1 VSERWLVA
9 MSGGVDSSVAAA
21 LVARAGHEAVGV
33 TMDLG
38 EGSSRGTSARGPISS
53 DVIPRSA
60 KKCCGLPDAEDARD
74 VARTLGIRHYTANY
88 RDEFRL
94 AVIEPF
100 VAEYAAGR
108 TPIPCIA
115 CNRVLKFDLLLR
127 RAEALGARGVATGH
141 YARIAEAP
149 DGGLGLFRP
158 RDREK
163 DQTYFLF
170 DLPRATLARVAFPL
184 GELEKSEV
192 RALARELGLVT
203 AEKPESQGIC
213 FIPDGDV
220 RAALARLQPDS
231 ASAPAPGPITAPDGS
246 ELGTH
251 SGAVGYT
258 PGQRRGLGL
267 SSGPWYVREVR
278 PAENRIVVD
287 RAEALASRSVRLRD
301 TTWLDGAA
309 PDGEVRAVV
318 RHRHKSVSARVEA
331 GADGSAELRF
341 AEPVWAPAP
350 GQAAVLYDA
359 ADERVLGG
367 GWITGA
373 GT

>member
-1 VSERWLVA
+1 MSERWLVA

-21 LVARAGHEAVGV
+21 LIARAGHEVVGV

-38 EGSSRGTSARGPISS
+38 EGSSRGTSARGPMSG
-53 DVIPRSA
+53 DVVPRGA

-88 RDEFRL
+88 RDEFKR

-141 YARIAEAP
+141 YARIAAAP
-149 DGGLGLFRP
+149 DGGLALFRP
-158 RDREK
+158 RDRDK

-170 DLPRATLARVAFPL
+170 DLPRATLESVAFPL
-184 GELEKSEV
+184 GDLEKCEV

-220 RAALARLQPDS
+220 RGALERLRPET
-231 ASAPAPGPITAPDGS
+231 APAPGPITTADG
-246 ELGTH
+246 EVVGTH
-251 SGAVGYT
+251 PGAVGYT

-267 SSGPWYVREVR
+267 SSGPWYVREVH
-278 PAENRIVVD
+278 PAENRLVVG
-287 RAEALASRSVRLRD
+287 REEALHARAVRIREAR
-301 TTWLDGAA
+301 WLDGS
-309 PDGEVRAVV
+309 PPVGPVRVAV
-318 RHRHKSVSARVEA
+318 RHRHKSVSAEVLP
-331 GADGSAELRF
+331 GPGDCADIRF
-341 AEPVWAPAP
+341 DSPVWAPAP
-350 GQAAVLYDA
+350 GQAAVVYDA

-367 GWITGA
+367 GWITVAGA
-373 GT
+373 

>member
-21 LVARAGHEAVGV
+21 LVARAGHEVVGV

-38 EGSSRGTSARGPISS
+38 EGSAR
-53 DVIPRSA
+53 DVIPRSP

-88 RDEFRL
+88 RDEFRQ

-141 YARIAEAP
+141 YARIATAP

-220 RAALARLQPDS
+220 RAALARLRPDS
-231 ASAPAPGPITAPDGS
+231 AAPSVPGPISAPDGS

-267 SSGPWYVREVR
+267 SGGPWYVREVR
-278 PAENRIVVD
+278 PEENRLVVD
-287 RAEALASRSVRLRD
+287 RAPALEARSLRLHDAS
-301 TTWLDGAA
+301 WLDGAPPA
-309 PDGEVRAVV
+309 GEIRAAV
-318 RHRHKSVSARVEA
+318 RHRHKSVSARVEP
-331 GADGSAELRF
+331 GADGSTELHF
-341 AEPVWAPAP
+341 AQPVWAPAP

>member
-38 EGSSRGTSARGPISS
+38 EGSAR
-53 DVIPRSA
+53 DVMPRSA
-60 KKCCGLPDAEDARD
+60 KKCCGLPDAEDARA
-74 VARTLGIRHYTANY
+74 VARALGIRHYTANY
-88 RDEFRL
+88 RDEFRA

-127 RAEALGARGVATGH
+127 RADALGARGVATGH
-141 YARIAEAP
+141 YARIATAP

-170 DLPRATLARVAFPL
+170 DLPRATLARVGFPL
-184 GELEKSEV
+184 GDLEKSQV

-203 AEKPESQGIC
+203 ADKPESQGIC
-213 FIPDGDV
+213 FVPDGDV
-220 RAALARLQPDS
+220 RAALARLRPG
-231 ASAPAPGPITAPDGS
+231 SAPVPGPISAPDGS

-251 SGAVGYT
+251 AGAVGYT

-267 SSGPWYVREVR
+267 SGGPWYVREVR
-278 PAENRIVVD
+278 PAENRLVVD
-287 RAEALASRSVRLRD
+287 RAEALEARCVRLRD
-301 TTWLDGAA
+301 TTWFDGA
-309 PDGEVRAVV
+309 PPVGEVRAVV
-318 RHRHKSVSARVEA
+318 RHRHRSVSARVEA
-331 GADGSAELRF
+331 APDGTTELRF
-341 AEPVWAPAP
+341 EAGVWAPAP

-359 ADERVLGG
+359 ADDRVLGG

-373 GT
+373 GA

>member
-1 VSERWLVA
+1 MTERWLVA

-21 LVARAGHEAVGV
+21 LLARAGHEVVGV

-38 EGSSRGTSARGPISS
+38 EGSSR
-53 DVIPRSA
+53 DLVPRSA
-60 KKCCGLPDAEDARD
+60 KKCCGLPDAEDARS

-88 RDEFRL
+88 RDEFRE

-141 YARIAEAP
+141 YARIAPAP
-149 DGGLGLFRP
+149 DGGPGLFRP
-158 RDREK
+158 RDLEK

-170 DLPRATLARVAFPL
+170 DLPRAALARISFPL
-184 GELEKSEV
+184 GDLEKSEV
-192 RALARELGLVT
+192 RSFARELGLVT

-220 RAALARLQPDS
+220 RAALARLRPGSD
-231 ASAPAPGPITAPDGS
+231 AGPGPITAADGH

-251 SGAVGYT
+251 AGAIGYT

-267 SSGPWYVREVR
+267 SGGPWYVREVL
-278 PAENRIVVD
+278 PSENRIVVD
-287 RAEALASRSVRLRD
+287 RAAGLEALGLRLRE
-301 TTWLDGAA
+301 TRWLDGLPPAG
-309 PDGEVRAVV
+309 PVRVAV
-318 RHRHKSVSARVEA
+318 RHRHKSVSAEILP
-331 GADGSAELRF
+331 GSDDTAEIRF
-341 AEPVWAPAP
+341 ASSVWAPAP
-350 GQAAVLYDA
+350 GQAAVVYDE
-359 ADERVLGG
+359 ADQRLLGG
-367 GWITGA
+367 GWITVSA
-373 GT
+373 A

>member
-1 VSERWLVA
+1 MSERWLVA

-21 LVARAGHEAVGV
+21 ILARAGHDVVGV

-38 EGSSRGTSARGPISS
+38 EGSAR
-53 DVIPRSA
+53 DFVPRSA

-74 VARTLGIRHYTANY
+74 VARALGVRHYTANY
-88 RDEFRL
+88 RAEFRE

-100 VAEYAAGR
+100 AAEYAAGR

-141 YARIAEAP
+141 YARIAKAP
-149 DGGLGLFRP
+149 DGGAGLYRP

-170 DLPRATLARVAFPL
+170 DLPRESLDRIAFPL
-184 GELEKSEV
+184 GDLEKSEV
-192 RALARELGLVT
+192 RVLARELGLAT

-213 FIPDGDV
+213 FVPDGDV
-220 RAALARLQPDS
+220 RAALARIAPGSD
-231 ASAPAPGPITAPDGS
+231 PAPGPITSADGT
-246 ELGTH
+246 ELGRH
-251 SGAVGYT
+251 GGAIGYT

-267 SSGPWYVREVR
+267 SGGPWYVREVR
-278 PAENRIVVD
+278 LAENRLVVD
-287 RAEALASRSVRLRD
+287 RAQALESRRVRMRNVSFF
-301 TTWLDGAA
+301 
-309 PDGEVRAVV
+309 DGEAPSGPVRVAV
-318 RHRHKSVSARVEA
+318 RHRHKSVSAEIEA
-331 GADGSAELRF
+331 GPGDVAEVRFDSA
-341 AEPVWAPAP
+341 VWAPAA
-350 GQAAVLYDA
+350 GQAAVVYDA

-367 GWITGA
+367 GWITGPDA
-373 GT
+373 

>member
-1 VSERWLVA
+1 MSERWLVA

-21 LVARAGHEAVGV
+21 LVARAGHEVVGV

-38 EGSSRGTSARGPISS
+38 EGSSRGTSARGPMSG
-53 DVIPRSA
+53 DVVPRSA

-88 RDEFRL
+88 RDEFRA

-184 GELEKSEV
+184 GELEKSQV

-213 FIPDGDV
+213 FVPDGDV
-220 RAALARLQPDS
+220 RAALERLRPDS
-231 ASAPAPGPITAPDGS
+231 VPAPGPISAANGS

-267 SSGPWYVREVR
+267 SGGPWYVREVR

-287 RAEALASRSVRLRD
+287 RAESLASRGVRLRD
-301 TTWLDGAA
+301 TSWLDGAPPEGA
-309 PDGEVRAVV
+309 IRAVV
-318 RHRHKSVSARVEA
+318 RHRHKSVSARIEP

-350 GQAAVLYDA
+350 GQAAVVYDA
-359 ADERVLGG
+359 ADERLLGG

>member
-1 VSERWLVA
+1 MSERWLVA

-21 LVARAGHEAVGV
+21 LVARAGHEVVGV

-38 EGSSRGTSARGPISS
+38 DGSPRGTSARGAMSGDS
-53 DVIPRSA
+53 APRSA

-74 VARTLGIRHYTANY
+74 VARALGFRHYTANY
-88 RDEFRL
+88 RDEFRT

-141 YARIAEAP
+141 YARIARAP

-158 RDREK
+158 RDRAK

-170 DLPRATLARVAFPL
+170 DLPRAALARIAFPL
-184 GELEKSEV
+184 GDLEKSEV
-192 RALARELGLVT
+192 RALARELGLIT

-213 FIPDGDV
+213 FVPDGDV
-220 RAALARLQPDS
+220 RAALARLRPDS
-231 ASAPAPGPITAPDGS
+231 PPLAGPITAPGGG
-246 ELGTH
+246 ELGRH
-251 SGAVGYT
+251 AGAIGYT

-267 SSGPWYVREVR
+267 SGGPWYVREVL
-278 PAENRIVVD
+278 PAENRLVVD
-287 RAEALASRSVRLRD
+287 RASALAARSVRVHAIS
-301 TTWLDGAA
+301 WLDGA
-309 PDGEVRAVV
+309 PPLGPVRVAV
-318 RHRHKSVSARVEA
+318 RHRHKSVSARIQTEP
-331 GADGSAELRF
+331 DGKAEIHFESA
-341 AEPVWAPAP
+341 VWAPAP
-350 GQAAVLYDA
+350 GQAAVVYDA
-359 ADERVLGG
+359 ADDRLLGG
-367 GWITGA
+367 GWISGSGA
-373 GT
+373 

>member
-1 VSERWLVA
+1 VNERWLVA

-21 LVARAGHEAVGV
+21 ILARAGHEVVGV

-38 EGSSRGTSARGPISS
+38 EGSAR
-53 DVIPRSA
+53 DFVPRTA
-60 KKCCGLPDAEDARD
+60 KKCCGLPDAEDARA
-74 VARTLGIRHYTANY
+74 VARSLGIRHYTANY
-88 RDEFRL
+88 RAEFRA

-100 VAEYAAGR
+100 ASEYAAGR

-141 YARIAEAP
+141 YARIAQAP

-170 DLPRATLARVAFPL
+170 DLPREALARIAFPL
-184 GELEKSEV
+184 GELEKPQV
-192 RALARELGLVT
+192 RELARELGLVT
-203 AEKPESQGIC
+203 ASKPESQGIC
-213 FIPDGDV
+213 FVPDGDV
-220 RAALARLQPDS
+220 RAALERIAPDR
-231 ASAPAPGPITAPDGS
+231 APRSGPITLADGT
-246 ELGTH
+246 ELGRH
-251 SGAVGYT
+251 EGALGYT

-267 SSGPWYVREVR
+267 SGGPWYVREVR
-278 PAENRIVVD
+278 LAENRLVVD
-287 RAEALASRSVRLRD
+287 RAPGLEARSVRIGGAS
-301 TTWLDGAA
+301 WLDAEPPFG
-309 PDGEVRAVV
+309 PVRVAV
-318 RHRHKSVSARVEA
+318 RHRHKSVSAEIGTAPGGR
-331 GADGSAELRF
+331 AEIRF

-350 GQAAVLYDA
+350 GQAAVVYDA

-367 GWITGA
+367 GWIDGPA
-373 GT
+373 D

>member
-1 VSERWLVA
+1 MSERWLVA

-21 LVARAGHEAVGV
+21 LLARAGHEIVGV

-38 EGSSRGTSARGPISS
+38 EGSAR
-53 DVIPRSA
+53 DFVPRSA

-88 RDEFRL
+88 RDEFRA

-100 VAEYAAGR
+100 AAEYAAGR

-141 YARIAEAP
+141 YARIAPAP

-170 DLPRATLARVAFPL
+170 DLPRATLERVAFPL
-184 GELEKSEV
+184 GDLEKREV

-220 RAALARLQPDS
+220 RAALARLRPDS
-231 ASAPAPGPITAPDGS
+231 SPAPGPITAADGS

-251 SGAVGYT
+251 AGAVGYT

-267 SSGPWYVREVR
+267 SGGPWYVREVR
-278 PAENRIVVD
+278 PDENRLIVA
-287 RAEALASRSVRLRD
+287 RADALAARSVLLRD
-301 TTWLDGAA
+301 ASWLDGA
-309 PDGEVRAVV
+309 PPTGPVRVAV
-318 RHRHKSVSARVEA
+318 RHRHKSVL
-331 GADGSAELRF
+331 AEVRAEPACALEICF
-341 AEPVWAPAP
+341 ATPVWAPAP
-350 GQAAVLYDA
+350 GQAAVVYDE
-359 ADERVLGG
+359 ADDRLLGG

-373 GT
+373 RA

>member
-38 EGSSRGTSARGPISS
+38 EGSAR
-53 DVIPRSA
+53 DAAPRSA
-60 KKCCGLPDAEDARD
+60 KKCCGLPDAEDARE
-74 VARTLGIRHYTANY
+74 VARALGIRHYTANY
-88 RDEFRL
+88 RDEFKSH
-94 AVIEPF
+94 VIEPF

-127 RAEALGARGVATGH
+127 RAKALGARGVATGH
-141 YARIAEAP
+141 YARIAAAP

-158 RDREK
+158 RDRDK

-170 DLPRATLARVAFPL
+170 DLPRATLERVRFPL

-203 AEKPESQGIC
+203 ADKPESQGIC
-213 FIPDGDV
+213 FVPDGDV
-220 RAALARLQPDS
+220 RGALGRL
-231 ASAPAPGPITAPDGS
+231 APGAPRVPGPITTADGA
-246 ELGTH
+246 ELGSH
-251 SGAVGYT
+251 DGAVGYT

-278 PAENRIVVD
+278 PAENRLVVD
-287 RAEALASRSVRLRD
+287 RAAALEARAVALRGAH
-301 TTWLDGAA
+301 WLDGAPPA
-309 PDGEVRAVV
+309 GEVRAVV
-318 RHRHKSVSARVEA
+318 RHRHASVSARVA
-331 GADGSAELRF
+331 PGAEGAEIHF
-341 AEPVWAPAP
+341 EKPVWAPAP
-350 GQAAVLYDA
+350 GQAAVVYDA

-373 GT
+373 LA